1 MKHLKIKNK
10 VRFTFS
16 MFIIFAIFLFVIS
29 SITSRVFSCQ
39 EIKYSQITISYG
51 DTLWNIA
58 KELEG
63 NIHENIYNIQKINNL
78 DNCNIYEGQHILI
91 PVK

>member
-16 MFIIFAIFLFVIS
+16 LFIIFVVFLFIIS
-29 SITSRVFSCQ
+29 GITSKVFSCQ
-39 EIKYSQITISYG
+39 EIKYSRITISYG

-58 KELEG
+58 KELDG

-78 DNCNIYEGQHILI
+78 RDCNIYEGQQILI
-91 PVK
+91 PTK